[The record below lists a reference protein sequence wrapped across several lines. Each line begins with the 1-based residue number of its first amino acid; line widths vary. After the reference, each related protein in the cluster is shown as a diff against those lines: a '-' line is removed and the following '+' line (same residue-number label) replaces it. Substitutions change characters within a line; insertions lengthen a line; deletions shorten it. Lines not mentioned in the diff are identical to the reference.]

1 MLGLVAAPASAQPL
15 SGLPVPSLTW
25 TDCGGGFQCARAP
38 VPLDYRDLS
47 AGTVTLSLT
56 RKPATDPSR
65 RIGVLF
71 VNPGGPGGSAL
82 GLARSVANRGPA
94 ELAERFDIVGFDPR
108 GVGESTPVTCQSAA
122 EFQSALASTTTR
134 STSYPTAVRLGRA
147 LVDSC
152 PERLLPYI
160 GTEYT
165 ARDMDLLREALGER
179 RLNYLGIS
187 FGTYIGTVYANLF
200 PSRIRTLA
208 LDGAYDPDA
217 YANRPYDYDR
227 GQFLAVE
234 AALERFFT
242 WCDTSA
248 CAFGGG
254 RSREA
259 FVALQNALDKNPVGA
274 VNGVGLTLQVLF
286 ELGGGHRRWVRL
298 AEGLRDAQNRTG
310 SLLVENTQAD
320 ADFYA
325 QNIAVECADRA
336 FPPGQ
341 LALQLRLSSSLT
353 PLTGPSIAYSTPTYD
368 HGHATACTQWR
379 AASASRYSG
388 PFNAPGTPPILVVGT
403 VGDPDTP
410 FQDAVTLASALGNG
424 HLLVSRTE
432 GHSGYGNSTCARSAL
447 AAYLVSRVVPAP
459 GFVCDDDLPPS

>member
-1 MLGLVAAPASAQPL
+1 MAAVLIMLGVITAPASAQPL
-15 SGLPVPSLTW
+15 SGLTVPLLTW

-56 RKPATDPSR
+56 RKPATDPAR

-82 GLARSVANRGPA
+82 SLARSVANRGPA
-94 ELAERFDIVGFDPR
+94 ELGERFDIVGFDPR

-122 EFQSALASTTTR
+122 EFQTALSATTTR
-134 STSYPTAVRLGRA
+134 STAYPTAVRLSRA

-179 RLNYLGIS
+179 QLNYLGIS

-208 LDGAYDPDA
+208 LDGAHDPDA
-217 YANRPYDYDR
+217 YANRSYDYDR
-227 GQFLAVE
+227 GQYLAAE
-234 AALERFFT
+234 AALKRFFT

-248 CAFGGG
+248 CSFGGG
-254 RSREA
+254 RSQEA
-259 FVALQNALDKNPVGA
+259 FIALQNSLDRNPVGA
-274 VNGVGLTLQVLF
+274 VNGVGLTLQVLLD
-286 ELGGGHRRWVRL
+286 LGGGHRRWSRL
-298 AEGLRDAQNRTG
+298 ADSLRDAQHRTG
-310 SLLVENTQAD
+310 LLLAENT
-320 ADFYA
+320 
-325 QNIAVECADRA
+325 
-336 FPPGQ
+336 
-341 LALQLRLSSSLT
+341 
-353 PLTGPSIAYSTPTYD
+353 
-368 HGHATACTQWR
+368 H
-379 AASASRYSG
+379 ASRYSG

-410 FQDAVTLASALGNG
+410 FQDAVALASVLGQRASAG
-424 HLLVSRTE
+424 LAHRGPLRVRQQHLRPVRPHRLPGLSCPAGPRL
-432 GHSGYGNSTCARSAL
+432 HLQRRPPARL
-447 AAYLVSRVVPAP
+447 DGGTR
-459 GFVCDDDLPPS
+459 